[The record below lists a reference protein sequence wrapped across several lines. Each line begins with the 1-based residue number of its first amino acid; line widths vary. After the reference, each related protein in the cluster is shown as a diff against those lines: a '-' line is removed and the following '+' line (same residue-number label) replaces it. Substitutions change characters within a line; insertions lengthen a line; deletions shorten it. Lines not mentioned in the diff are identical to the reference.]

1 MKCMFFEA
9 KTSIHPVLSQQQR
22 SSIPQLI
29 SLKSGEASPKILPKT
44 PHETVADLRRV
55 AEQIVALAVVGPDKS
70 KTLVVPGDADARL
83 ARAALAAELAAL
95 ALAAAAAGVARA
107 GAARAPR
114 RGARARAGLVARRAA
129 IGHLL
134 CCAAG

>member
-1 MKCMFFEA
+1 MFFEA
-9 KTSIHPVLSQQQR
+9 KTSIHLVLPQQQR

-44 PHETVADLRRV
+44 PHGTVADLRRV
-55 AEQIVALAVVGPDKS
+55 AEEVVALAVVGANEPEA
-70 KTLVVPGDADARL
+70 LVVPGDTHTGL
-83 ARAALAAELAAL
+83 ARAALAAELASL
-95 ALAAAAAGVARA
+95 GRAAGVARA
-107 GAARAPR
+107 GAARAAR
-114 RGARARAGLVARRAA
+114 RGARARARLFSARAA

>member
-1 MKCMFFEA
+1 MLA
-9 KTSIHPVLSQQQR
+9 DW
-22 SSIPQLI
+22 
-29 SLKSGEASPKILPKT
+29 T

-55 AEQIVALAVVGPDKS
+55 AEQIVALAVVGANET

-95 ALAAAAAGVARA
+95 GRAAGVARA

-114 RGARARAGLVARRAA
+114 RGARARARLVAARLIAARRRSV
-129 IGHLL
+129 GHLCL
-134 CCAAG
+134 L

>member
-1 MKCMFFEA
+1 MRGTALVIYK
-9 KTSIHPVLSQQQR
+9 SQQQC

-55 AEQIVALAVVGPDKS
+55 AEEVVALAVVGANEP

-95 ALAAAAAGVARA
+95 ALAAAAAGVAGA
-107 GAARAPR
+107 GAAGSSRRA
-114 RGARARAGLVARRAA
+114 ARARARFLATRRAT